1 MLQLNDLPIINKP
14 NVLIFYIHQFNSL
27 ISIFSINQFI
37 GKSIRPI
44 PIPYALFAGIF
55 YFN

>member
-27 ISIFSINQFI
+27 ISYFVYLSIYRYITLANPN
-37 GKSIRPI
+37 S
-44 PIPYALFAGIF
+44 YASFAGIN